1 MSERIII
8 LLVTTDWPANLQLV
22 VEAENMGDKWM
33 VEVKEFGKCGVE
45 MKQRVLKLKQTLGVE
60 MIGSVQI
67 EADAKL
73 EYGAH
78 LEENRHG

>member
-22 VEAENMGDKWM
+22 VVAENMGDKWM

-45 MKQRVLKLKQTLGVE
+45 MKQRVLKSKQTLSVK

-73 EYGAH
+73 E
-78 LEENRHG
+78 